1 MAGKVITQE
10 ERYEQMM
17 HEPVQTL
24 IPRMAV
30 PSIISMLVGAIYNMA
45 DTFFV
50 SQIGTSAS
58 AAVGVIFSLMALMQ
72 AAAFMIGM
80 GSGSI
85 MARLLGQKKGDQASA
100 YVAVCVVTELLLGT
114 LIAAAGELNP
124 RALVYLLGATDT
136 IAPYAVEYVRFILIG
151 APFLMCSY
159 GMNNLLRFQGN
170 AMNAMIGMS
179 TGGILNMFLDP
190 LLIYGFHMG
199 IAGAAVAT
207 SFSQF
212 VSFLIL
218 LYQCNS
224 SPACVSVSLR
234 NFRPTPAMYKEILR
248 CGLPSLA
255 RQGIAGVSAIVVNY
269 SAHPYGDAAIAAISI
284 VMRLAMFMNSAIIGF
299 GQGFQ
304 PVCSFNF
311 GAGNYKRVAEAY
323 YFSRKVAFCVLACIG
338 LLAVIFA
345 EPVITVFRRGDPDVI
360 RIGTLA
366 LRLQGATLC
375 LSAQI
380 ILANMLTQCIG
391 YGITATLVAS
401 LKQGICLIPI
411 LLVLPRLFGL
421 FGIQAAQPLSDIVS
435 ALIACLITR
444 HILKELDRKASEQAQ
459 ARAGEAFQG

>member
-1 MAGKVITQE
+1 
-10 ERYEQMM
+10 
-17 HEPVQTL
+17 
-24 IPRMAV
+24 MAV
-30 PSIISMLVGAIYNMA
+30 HHFHACGPKYNMA

-72 AAAFMIGM
+72 AVAFMIGM

-85 MARLLGQKKGDQASA
+85 MARLLGQKKGEQASA

-124 RALVYLLGATDT
+124 RALVYMLGATDT
-136 IAPYAVEYVRFILIG
+136 IAPYAVEYVRFILVG

-207 SFSQF
+207 AFSQF

-224 SPACVSVSLR
+224 SPACVSVSLK
-234 NFRPTPAMYKEILR
+234 NFRPTPAMYGEILR

-255 RQGIAGVSAIVVNY
+255 RQGVAGVSAIVVNY

-299 GQGFQ
+299 GQFQ

-311 GAGNYKRVAEAY
+311 GAGNYRRVAEAY
-323 YFSRKVAFCVLACIG
+323 RFSRKVAFCVLACIG
-338 LLAVIFA
+338 LLAMIFA

-391 YGITATLVAS
+391 YGATATLVAS
-401 LKQGICLIPI
+401 LKQGICLVPI
-411 LLVLPRLFGL
+411 LLVLPRLTGL

-435 ALIACLITR
+435 ALIAFLITR
-444 HILKELDRKASEQAQ
+444 HILKDLERKAAAQ
-459 ARAGEAFQG
+459 AEGAA